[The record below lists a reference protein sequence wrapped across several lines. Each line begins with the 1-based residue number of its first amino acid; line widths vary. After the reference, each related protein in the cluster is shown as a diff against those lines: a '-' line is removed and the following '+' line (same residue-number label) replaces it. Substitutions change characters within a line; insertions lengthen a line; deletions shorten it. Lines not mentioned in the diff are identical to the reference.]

1 MREISRKLF
10 LMFQQGDQIAY
21 WYLLLSGEVQLF
33 IPATKGR
40 GGRVIETLNSVALF
54 GELSVQRH
62 TCSARVTRNSEFVTI
77 NHAHFIALYN
87 KHADHLQPHLIIMQD
102 LISDDVGFRPPT
114 VPPHRQHHV
123 RHNAFAAD
131 VEEYEPPEDDVVYD
145 FADMRQ
151 RCAELVLQSL
161 ESRTIEAGLL
171 LKQTMQIRAAGL
183 IRDRKGNMQIYRW
196 CMVGTEMVD
205 WLCSLANETLNSTT
219 TPLTRFQVVGMWQ
232 ALLDNGIISHVNSE
246 LQFADKHVFYRW
258 TIDDGNDELVMR
270 ARNDHLSELENPLP
284 PLLPAPHLSDVA
296 SAVFFLST
304 IGPDALFRMILSK
317 PSSERTAEELELVYE
332 ELLHVK
338 ALAHLSTMVKRELA
352 SVVFFEQHQH
362 AGTVLFRQGDEGNC
376 WYIILKGS
384 VNVSIHG
391 KGVVCTLQEGDDF
404 GKLALVN
411 DAPRAATIAL
421 SEDNSQF
428 LRVDKTDFNRIL
440 RDVEANTVRLKE
452 HGHDVL
458 VLEKINTTYNRDA
471 TTDPYTGEPLTPRQ
485 NCCYSVMAGL
495 PEKMVEYLLE
505 TRIDAH
511 AEDSY
516 VDTFLEDFVLTHT
529 IYMPPNI
536 LCNYLKNY
544 YMRGSTVRPDNGRPL
559 DDVELRIGAKKRVVV
574 FLGLWVHTLGIHFFL
589 DPVSNSFVEELYC
602 CVLEDSRQLCGML
615 PILERM
621 SAIRQLRE
629 NAMRTLN
636 RHPSVVLDCG
646 VYCAHAP
653 APNPVLPFDTC
664 NQVICLSDTSLFTM
678 SIRLDKTAAE
688 ICDLAKVKVRYGGSN
703 EEFKLVEVK
712 SNGERVVFSPTDVSI
727 PTMISLNGR
736 LYIAYADEIETLV
749 ALFYRKI
756 IRPQKIS
763 FQTPLLQQDG
773 PVESVH
779 ASMLELLSSVDI
791 AQQLSIFH
799 TQLFEATDEIEL
811 ITQVFGRD
819 QFPGRIPSNLDLLM
833 RRFNEVQFW
842 TTTEVL
848 LAHGP
853 SKRVTMLKKFIKI
866 ASHAKENRDL
876 MSLFAIILGLSN
888 VAVSRITHIWDKLP
902 SKMRR
907 QYAEFEALLDP
918 SRNHRAYR
926 MLVAKMSSPTVP
938 FVPLLLKDLTF
949 THEGNKTYFAGLV
962 NFEKMHMI
970 ANVLRSFKQCK
981 SKYPVTSFDHK
992 KVFESKNL
1000 IRNFK
1005 VIDNQRRLMEISF
1018 QIEPSKRKRA
1028 E

>member
-1 MREISRKLF
+1 MNI
-10 LMFQQGDQIAY
+10 
-21 WYLLLSGEVQLF
+21 
-33 IPATKGR
+33 
-40 GGRVIETLNSVALF
+40 
-54 GELSVQRH
+54 
-62 TCSARVTRNSEFVTI
+62 
-77 NHAHFIALYN
+77 
-87 KHADHLQPHLIIMQD
+87 
-102 LISDDVGFRPPT
+102 
-114 VPPHRQHHV
+114 
-123 RHNAFAAD
+123 
-131 VEEYEPPEDDVVYD
+131 
-145 FADMRQ
+145 
-151 RCAELVLQSL
+151 
-161 ESRTIEAGLL
+161 
-171 LKQTMQIRAAGL
+171 
-183 IRDRKGNMQIYRW
+183 
-196 CMVGTEMVD
+196 
-205 WLCSLANETLNSTT
+205 
-219 TPLTRFQVVGMWQ
+219 
-232 ALLDNGIISHVNSE
+232 
-246 LQFADKHVFYRW
+246 QFADKHIFYRW
-258 TIDDGNDELVMR
+258 TVGDDNAELEMR
-270 ARNDHLSELENPLP
+270 ATNDHLASLENPLP
-284 PLLPAPHLSDVA
+284 SLPCAPHLSDVA

-304 IGPDALFRMILSK
+304 IGPDALFRMILTK

-362 AGTVLFRQGDEGNC
+362 AGTVLFRQGDEGNS

-384 VNVSIHG
+384 VHVSIHG
-391 KGVVCTLQEGDDF
+391 KGIVCTLQEGDDF

-458 VLEKINTTYNRDA
+458 VLEKINTTYGREA
-471 TTDPYTGEPLTPRQ
+471 MIDPYTGEPLAPRQ
-485 NCCYSVMAGL
+485 HCCYSVMAGL

-511 AEDSY
+511 VEDGY
-516 VDTFLEDFVLTHT
+516 VDTFFEDFVLTHM

-602 CVLEDSRQLCGML
+602 CVLEDSRQLPGML

-621 SAIRQLRE
+621 TAIRQLRE

-636 RHPSVVLDCG
+636 RHPAVVLDCG

-653 APNPVLPFDTC
+653 APNPALPFDTC
-664 NQVICLSDTSLFTM
+664 NQVICLSDTSPFTM
-678 SIRLDKTAAE
+678 SIRLDKNAAE
-688 ICDLAKVKVRYGGSN
+688 ICHLAKIKVHYGGPN
-703 EEFKLVEVK
+703 DEFKLVEVK

-736 LYIAYADEIETLV
+736 LYIAYADEIETL
-749 ALFYRKI
+749 
-756 IRPQKIS
+756 
-763 FQTPLLQQDG
+763 TPLLQQNG

-779 ASMLELLSSVDI
+779 SSMLELLSSVDI

-811 ITQVFGRD
+811 VTQVFGRD

-853 SKRVTMLKKFIKI
+853 SKRV
-866 ASHAKENRDL
+866 AHA
-876 MSLFAIILGLSN
+876 
-888 VAVSRITHIWDKLP
+888 
-902 SKMRR
+902 
-907 QYAEFEALLDP
+907 
-918 SRNHRAYR
+918 
-926 MLVAKMSSPTVP
+926 
-938 FVPLLLKDLTF
+938 
-949 THEGNKTYFAGLV
+949 
-962 NFEKMHMI
+962 
-970 ANVLRSFKQCK
+970 
-981 SKYPVTSFDHK
+981 
-992 KVFESKNL
+992 
-1000 IRNFK
+1000 
-1005 VIDNQRRLMEISF
+1005 
-1018 QIEPSKRKRA
+1018 
-1028 E
+1028 